1 MVIDEM
7 WFDMKDGRK
16 ALIRSPREEDIEG
29 MLDHLRVSAGETEFI
44 IRCPEECD
52 KYTYENEKKLF
63 EQLNA
68 SEDNA
73 MLVCLVDG
81 RVAGNSQIMF
91 NSKRKTRHRAN
102 VAIALNREFWNQGI
116 GTRLFEEMI
125 RLAEGRGDILQMEL
139 EVVEGNDRA
148 RHLYEKMGFRIVGV
162 RPDAIRQKDGSL
174 RDEYV
179 MIRKM
184 KGDKNK

>member
-162 RPDAIRQKDGSL
+162 RPDAIRQKDGAL

-184 KGDKNK
+184 EGDKNK

>member
-1 MVIDEM
+1 MVIDEV
-7 WFDMKDGRK
+7 WFDLKDGRK
-16 ALIRSPREEDIEG
+16 ALIRSPREVDVEG

-52 KYTYENEKKLF
+52 RYTYENEKKLF

-81 RVAGNSQIMF
+81 KVAGNSQIMF
-91 NSKRKTRHRAN
+91 NSKRKTRHRAS
-102 VAIALNREFWNQGI
+102 VAIALNREFWDQGI
-116 GTRLFEEMI
+116 GTRLFLEMI
-125 RLAEGRGDILQMEL
+125 RLAEKRGDILQMEL

-148 RHLYEKMGFRIVGV
+148 RHLYEKMGFRIVGI
-162 RPDAIRQKDGSL
+162 RPNGIRLKDGSL
-174 RDEYV
+174 RNEYF
-179 MIRKM
+179 MIRTM
-184 KGDKNK
+184 EERM

>member
-162 RPDAIRQKDGSL
+162 RPDAIRQKDGAL

-184 KGDKNK
+184 EGNK